1 MTIEQPHPSAQPVSD
16 EQASQLA
23 QILSVQQ
30 EQLKMLQLQTERVV
44 GAIQVLQQRS
54 DNRNVAI
61 NAITMSFGDMV
72 LLLVKIALASIPA
85 AIIVLILYGIVL
97 ALLGGIFAA
106 MLRASF

>member
-85 AIIVLILYGIVL
+85 AIIVLILCSIVL

-106 MLRASF
+106 MLRAAF

>member
-1 MTIEQPHPSAQPVSD
+1 
-16 EQASQLA
+16 
-23 QILSVQQ
+23 
-30 EQLKMLQLQTERVV
+30 
-44 GAIQVLQQRS
+44 
-54 DNRNVAI
+54 
-61 NAITMSFGDMV
+61 MV